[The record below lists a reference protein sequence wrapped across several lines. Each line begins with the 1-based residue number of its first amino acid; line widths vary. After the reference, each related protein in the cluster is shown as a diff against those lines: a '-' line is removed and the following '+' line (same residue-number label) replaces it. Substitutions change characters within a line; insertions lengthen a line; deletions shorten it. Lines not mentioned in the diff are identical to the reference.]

1 MRQYAKSLAVGVFI
15 GTLCFGCSQQ
25 VTEPDLDQQL
35 QLILNVE
42 VKENDAVRSAALH
55 VDAPSLGLNWDGAA
69 GMADPENSIRMT
81 PATPSRIASNTKTFI
96 AAAVLRMSEEGMLDI
111 DDPIADHLPEKYVV
125 MLDGDG
131 YDTNAMTVRHL
142 LTHTSGLFE
151 HTGGDRYEEA
161 IIADPLH
168 RWTRTEQVQCA
179 VDWGDPLGG
188 PGEFY
193 TYCDTGYVLL
203 GGVIEHVSGQ
213 PMAAAV
219 RELLNFESVGL
230 TSTWWETLEPHPTGV
245 PERAHQF
252 LGDLDTADFDPS
264 YDLYGGGGIVSTVGD
279 LARFYRALFTGGVYA
294 DPATADIMLTTVD
307 GARPLPG
314 ARPLGYR
321 MGIWVVEVE
330 GFTTYRHTGFFGTLA
345 TYVPELDLVVTVAT
359 NQNQDG
365 GALTNI
371 ALEAIKAV
379 AEVRAPLSS

>member
-1 MRQYAKSLAVGVFI
+1 MRQIARSLAVGVVI

-25 VTEPDLDQQL
+25 SAEPDLDHLL
-35 QLILNVE
+35 QSILDVE
-42 VKENDAVRSAALH
+42 LQENDAIRSAALH
-55 VDAPSLGLNWDGAA
+55 VDTPVLGLNWGGAA
-69 GMADPENSIRMT
+69 GMADPENGIRMT

-96 AAAVLRMSEEGMLDI
+96 AAAVLRLSEKGMLDI
-111 DDPIADHLPEKYVV
+111 DDPIAGRLPEEYVA

-131 YDTNAMTVRHL
+131 YDTNAITFRHL
-142 LTHTSGLFE
+142 LTHTSGLFD
-151 HTGGDRYEEA
+151 HTGDDRFEEA
-161 IIADPLH
+161 IIADPMR

-179 VDWGDPLGG
+179 VDWGDPQGE

-203 GGVIEHVSGQ
+203 GGVIEHVSGR

-219 RELLNFESVGL
+219 RELLDFEGL
-230 TSTWWETLEPHPTGV
+230 GMTSTWWETLEPRPTDV
-245 PERAHQF
+245 PDRAHQF
-252 LGDLDTADFDPS
+252 LGDLDMGDSDPS

-345 TYVPELDLVVTVAT
+345 TYVPELDLIVTVAT
-359 NQNQDG
+359 NQNRDG
-365 GALTNI
+365 GALTGI
-371 ALEAIKAV
+371 ALEAIKLV
-379 AEVRAPLSS
+379 AEVRE